1 MILIEFDDKLINFAV
16 YLRRK
21 YKIKLLNAIIA
32 ATALYTN
39 STLITRN
46 IKDFSKIKDLNI
58 LPL

>member
-1 MILIEFDDKLINFAV
+1 MILIEFDDKLINFVV

-21 YKIKLLNAIIA
+21 YKIKLPDAIIA